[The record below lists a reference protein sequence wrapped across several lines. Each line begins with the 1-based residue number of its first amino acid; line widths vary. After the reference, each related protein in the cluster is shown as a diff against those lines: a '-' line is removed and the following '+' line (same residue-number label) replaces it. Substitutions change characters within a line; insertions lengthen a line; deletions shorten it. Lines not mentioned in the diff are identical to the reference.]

1 MENSMFTEILE
12 VVGLRGGEGS
22 VLIEKANETMVNCK
36 MYARITILPN
46 SSIGMHEH
54 IEDEEM
60 VYVISGEGIAYI
72 NGEYQE
78 IKTGEYH
85 YAKRGNKH
93 SIINNSQGNL
103 VILAI
108 INE

>member
-1 MENSMFTEILE
+1 MFNEIVE
-12 VVGLRGGEGS
+12 VVGMRDGVGS
-22 VLIEKANETMVNCK
+22 VLIEKAKETMNNCK

-60 VYVISGEGIAYI
+60 VYVISGEGLAYI
-72 NGEYQE
+72 NGEYKV
-78 IKTGEYH
+78 IKTGEH
-85 YAKRGNKH
+85 HHAKRGNKH
-93 SIINNSQGNL
+93 SIINNSEEKL